1 MDGGSGINVLYAS
14 TLDEMDIP
22 RSALRPSTAPFHGV
36 IPGIEA
42 LPLGQIDLPVTFGG
56 VRNFH
61 IETLTSEVV
70 GFSGTYH
77 AILGRPA
84 YAKFMAVP
92 NYTYLKLKIPRPRDI
107 ITVGTTYQRAYEW
120 DAECFQFAEA
130 IVRSTRLHA
139 EPHSEDQDVPDSSKR
154 AACSFKVAKDVKD
167 AVVSGQV
174 SRIFRKGHVDRPV
187 RSHGPSV
194 KANRTTRTDPR
205 KTDRPRRPGGPS
217 ARVPDRPLLKLGPS
231 ANQLQRKPKSKL
243 DPTETKQEHQEHHDE
258 HCLRGP
264 SATTSRTVRLTR
276 TDPETA
282 QPRRSTP
289 PTHHRISQ
297 TVEAVETRVWGHD
310 KRQTRMLYPKNFAS

>member
-1 MDGGSGINVLYAS
+1 VAAPLFKSRRIHKVLMDGGSGINVLYAS

-174 SRIFRKGHVDRPV
+174 GRTVRKGHADSPARCRGYSARDTWTV
-187 RSHGPSV
+187 RLG
-194 KANRTTRTDPR
+194 A
-205 KTDRPRRPGGPS
+205 TDRP
-217 ARVPDRPLLKLGPS
+217 LK
-231 ANQLQRKPKSKL
+231 
-243 DPTETKQEHQEHHDE
+243 PTEPPEPTREK
-258 HCLRGP
+258 
-264 SATTSRTVRLTR
+264 RTVREDQAGRPRGFR
-276 TDPETA
+276 TV
-282 QPRRSTP
+282 R
-289 PTHHRISQ
+289 
-297 TVEAVETRVWGHD
+297 
-310 KRQTRMLYPKNFAS
+310 Y